1 MASFQAK
8 GEDAEMIDWDR
19 TAELRSEI
27 GAEDYSEVVAMFLD
41 EMEEEMVSLR
51 NAPAVEQLE
60 GKLHFLKGS
69 ALNLGFGAFAA
80 LCQVGETAAATGNFD
95 QINLDD
101 LAKVYDESK
110 AEFLARMPEELA
122 ARCA

>member
-1 MASFQAK
+1 
-8 GEDAEMIDWDR
+8 MIDWDR

-51 NAPAVEQLE
+51 KVPAAEQLE
-60 GKLHFLKGS
+60 GRLHFLKGS
-69 ALNLGFGAFAA
+69 ALNLGFSAFAA
-80 LCQVGETAAATGNFD
+80 LCQAGETAAAKHDFD
-95 QINLDD
+95 QIDLCD
-101 LAKVYDESK
+101 LAKVYDKSK
-110 AEFLARMPEELA
+110 SEFLARMPQELA